1 MHPSS
6 RMSGCVDGSD
16 TLVFFEDYKGQIR
29 GIRVQEDGSWKF
41 LRSLDVASQ
50 PGNPHLAQVQNGVV
64 YLSYMNRDGYIH
76 QAGIG
81 ITSNFY
87 SGLHPSV
94 ILYPFRDATL

>member
-1 MHPSS
+1 
-6 RMSGCVDGSD
+6 
-16 TLVFFEDYKGQIR
+16 
-29 GIRVQEDGSWKF
+29 
-41 LRSLDVASQ
+41 VASQ